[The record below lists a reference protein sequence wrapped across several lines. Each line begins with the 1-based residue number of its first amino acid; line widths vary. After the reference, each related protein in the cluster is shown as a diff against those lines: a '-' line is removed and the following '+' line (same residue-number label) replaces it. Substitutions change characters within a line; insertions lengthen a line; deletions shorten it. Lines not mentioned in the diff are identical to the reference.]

1 LSNRHDLWYTG
12 GGAFQE
18 GSFGYVGRLS
28 GGRKGMGT
36 LFDLSADVSVT
47 PTTTVTFYGAGV
59 RGGSGQSVIY
69 PVGGA
74 NPAARFIY
82 AELTKRF

>member
-1 LSNRHDLWYTG
+1 
-12 GGAFQE
+12 
-18 GSFGYVGRLS
+18 
-28 GGRKGMGT
+28 MGT

-59 RGGSGQSVIY
+59 RGGSVQSVIY
-69 PVGGA
+69 PAGGA
-74 NPAARFIY
+74 NPAARFFY